1 MKKKL
6 TVLLTLVLFSILI
19 LGACSPGASP
29 SGIPIRTSAASSS
42 AEELAGPPAPV
53 AGATN
58 NIVLTIENFGEIHA
72 ELYPDIA
79 PITVA
84 NFQKLISEN
93 FFDGLSFHR
102 SVPGFMIQG
111 GDPNGDGSGGP
122 GYTIKGEFSS
132 NKVENPLKHVEGILS
147 MARRGDSYDSA
158 GSQFFIML
166 GAAPHLDGD
175 YAAFGKVTSGMDVA
189 QKIAEQATIGEALN
203 PPIKIVSVK
212 FE

>member
-122 GYTIKGEFSS
+122 GYTIKGEFSG